1 MRVLSGEDIDTSE
14 YDCHGEKPVLIP
26 SGWVNRPY
34 PWHPDTVELA
44 VHRIGELF
52 ILCKSLTP
60 ALAGDLS
67 EYNRWEI
74 DFVGCCIAESTI
86 YFFIRI
92 FCYMTF
98 FAHSRS
104 A

>member
-52 ILCKSLTP
+52 ILCKSLTS

-67 EYNRWEI
+67 EKLILWDAVSQNRLFI
-74 DFVGCCIAESTI
+74 FSLGFFVI
-86 YFFIRI
+86 
-92 FCYMTF
+92 
-98 FAHSRS
+98 
-104 A
+104 

>member
-1 MRVLSGEDIDTSE
+1 MRVLSGEDVDTSE

-52 ILCKSLTP
+52 ILCKSLTST
-60 ALAGDLS
+60 LADGLS
-67 EYNRWEI
+67 EYNMMQI
-74 DFVGCCIAESTI
+74 DFVGCCIAESTV
-86 YFFIRI
+86 YFHYYFWLYEI
-92 FCYMTF
+92 